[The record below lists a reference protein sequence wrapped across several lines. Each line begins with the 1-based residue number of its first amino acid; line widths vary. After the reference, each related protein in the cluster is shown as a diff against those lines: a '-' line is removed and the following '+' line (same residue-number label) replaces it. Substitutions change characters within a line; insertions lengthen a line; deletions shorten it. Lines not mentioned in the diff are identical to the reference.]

1 MTGQCPG
8 NAGIRSQARISKP
21 TAQKGA
27 GKKGVSFMKS
37 KEELLQMF
45 NAALWELQET
55 NNENVKSRLRYELE
69 LLLYILE
76 NDIDDEYV
84 EIAEMLLSRSY

>member
-1 MTGQCPG
+1 
-8 NAGIRSQARISKP
+8 
-21 TAQKGA
+21 
-27 GKKGVSFMKS
+27 MKS

-45 NAALWELQET
+45 HTALWELQET
-55 NNENVKSRLRYELE
+55 NNESVKTRLRHDME

-84 EIAEMLLSRSY
+84 AMAETLLSRSY

>member
-1 MTGQCPG
+1 
-8 NAGIRSQARISKP
+8 
-21 TAQKGA
+21 
-27 GKKGVSFMKS
+27 MKS

-45 NAALWELQET
+45 HTALWELQET

-84 EIAEMLLSRSY
+84 AIAEMLLSRSY